1 MSAQLN
7 IMGAV
12 LVKKNVQAVLNGLG
26 IAVFVIDKNR
36 TVLFSNTMG
45 RKLFGKGLT
54 GNCFD
59 QAVSD
64 DKFLFIFDKVLG
76 GQESAST
83 DILLPTTVPTLY
95 RVTVTRFDGEASN
108 DPFRAAVS
116 FEDIS
121 HVRDAQLMRSDFV
134 ANVSHELRSPLTAV
148 YGLIETLQGSAKDD
162 PEAQTRFLAMM
173 ETEAKRMMRLVDD
186 LLSLSKVQ
194 ASERQQP
201 EDQLDIVPLLESVVN
216 TLGPVITKED
226 KRVKVTS
233 TQLRTHVIGDAEELR
248 QVFQNLIE
256 NAVKYSPRGT
266 EVEVYTCSKKAEPGY
281 LCICVADQGEGIDP
295 VDIPR
300 LTERFYRI
308 DKGRSRAKGGTGLG
322 LAIVKHIL
330 IRHRGKLKIESKP
343 GKGSTFSVFLPR
355 VGRA

>member
-1 MSAQLN
+1 
-7 IMGAV
+7 MGIA
-12 LVKKNVQAVLNGLG
+12 LVKKNVQAVLNALG
-26 IAVFVIDKNR
+26 MAVFVIDKNR
-36 TVLFSNTMG
+36 TVLFANSMG

-54 GNCFD
+54 GKSFD
-59 QAVSD
+59 AAVSD
-64 DKFLFIFDKVLG
+64 DNFLFIFDKVLN
-76 GQESAST
+76 GQESASA
-83 DILLPTTVPTLY
+83 DIMLPTTVPTLY
-95 RVTVTRFDGEASN
+95 RVTVTRFDGDGGN
-108 DPFRAAVS
+108 DLFRAAVS
-116 FEDIS
+116 LEDIS

-148 YGLIETLQGSAKDD
+148 YGLIETLQGPAKDD
-162 PEAQTRFLAMM
+162 PEARQWFLEMM
-173 ETEAKRMMRLVDD
+173 ENEAKRMMRLVDD

-194 ASERQQP
+194 AAERQQP

-216 TLGPVITKED
+216 TLGPVIDTED
-226 KRVKVTS
+226 KKVTVTS

-266 EVEVYTCSKKAEPGY
+266 EVKVYTCAKKTEPGF
-281 LCICVADQGEGIDP
+281 LCICVSDQGEGIDP
-295 VDIPR
+295 ADIPR

-330 IRHRGKLKIESKP
+330 NRHRAKLKIESEP

-355 VGRA
+355 VGRN

>member
-1 MSAQLN
+1 M
-7 IMGAV
+7 
-12 LVKKNVQAVLNGLG
+12 VKKNVQAVLNGLG

-36 TVLFSNTMG
+36 TVLFANTMG
-45 RKLFGKGLT
+45 RKLFGKGVT
-54 GNCFD
+54 GNSFD

-64 DKFLFIFDKVLG
+64 EKFLFTFDKVLR
-76 GQESAST
+76 GQESASA

-95 RVTVTRFDGEASN
+95 RVTVTRFDGDGSD

-162 PEAQTRFLAMM
+162 PEAQKRFLQMM

-216 TLGPVITKED
+216 TLGPVIAKEE

-233 TQLRTHVIGDAEELR
+233 TQLRTHVIGDADELR

-266 EVEVYTCSKKAEPGY
+266 DVDVYTCSRKSEPGY

-295 VDIPR
+295 SDIPR

-330 IRHRGKLKIESKP
+330 IRHRGKLKIESSP

-355 VGRA
+355 VGRT

>member
-1 MSAQLN
+1 M
-7 IMGAV
+7 
-12 LVKKNVQAVLNGLG
+12 VKKNVQAVLNGLG
-26 IAVFVIDKNR
+26 IAVFVLDKNR
-36 TVLFSNTMG
+36 TVLFANSMG

-54 GNCFD
+54 GSSFD
-59 QAVSD
+59 AALPD
-64 DKFLFIFDKVLG
+64 DKFQFVFDKVLR
-76 GQESAST
+76 GQESAAA

-95 RVTVTRFDGEASN
+95 RVSVTRFDDESSSE
-108 DPFRAAVS
+108 PFRAAVS

-148 YGLIETLQGSAKDD
+148 YGLIGTLQGSAKDD
-162 PEAQTRFLAMM
+162 PEAQQRFLEMM

-201 EDQLDIVPLLESVVN
+201 EDQLDILPLLESVVN
-216 TLGPVITKED
+216 TLGPVIAKEE

-266 EVEVYTCSKKAEPGY
+266 EVEVYTCSQKAEPGY
-281 LCICVADQGEGIDP
+281 LCICVADQGDGIDP
-295 VDIPR
+295 ADIPR

-343 GKGSTFSVFLPR
+343 GNGSTFSVFLPR

>member
-1 MSAQLN
+1 M
-7 IMGAV
+7 
-12 LVKKNVQAVLNGLG
+12 VKKSVQAVLNGLG
-26 IAVFVIDKNR
+26 IAVFVIDRNR
-36 TVLFSNTMG
+36 KVLFANSMG

-54 GNCFD
+54 GKSFD
-59 QAVSD
+59 AVVSD
-64 DKFLFIFDKVLG
+64 EKFFFTLDKVVG
-76 GQESAST
+76 GQESASA

-95 RVTVTRFDGEASN
+95 RVTVTRFDGENSN

-148 YGLIETLQGSAKDD
+148 YGLIETLQTSAKDD
-162 PEAQTRFLAMM
+162 PEARDRFLAMM
-173 ETEAKRMMRLVDD
+173 ETEAQRMTRLVDD
-186 LLSLSKVQ
+186 LLSLSKFQ

-201 EDQLDIVPLLESVVN
+201 EQQLDIVPLLESVVN
-216 TLGPVITKED
+216 TLGPVIAKED
-226 KRVKVTS
+226 KKVTVTS
-233 TQLRTHVIGDAEELR
+233 TLLQTHVLGDPDELR

-256 NAVKYSPRGT
+256 NAIKYSPRGT
-266 EVEVYTCSKKAEPGY
+266 EVKVYTCSKKAEPGY
-281 LCICVADQGEGIDP
+281 LCICVTDQGEGIDP
-295 VDIPR
+295 ADIPR

-355 VGRA
+355 VGRR